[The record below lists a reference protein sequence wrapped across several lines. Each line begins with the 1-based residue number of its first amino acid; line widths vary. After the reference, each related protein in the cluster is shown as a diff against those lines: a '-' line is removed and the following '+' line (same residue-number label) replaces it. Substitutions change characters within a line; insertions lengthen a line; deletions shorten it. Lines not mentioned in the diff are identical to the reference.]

1 MMIIIYG
8 SCNQLTSKFQ
18 FDPHQL
24 WDAFTFV
31 CEGID
36 FACPS
41 VLACD
46 IDVSDHLLVQSP
58 STASTLRTVLARIT
72 FDCPCQDAVS
82 TQLTGSEHA
91 NARDAIGRRHRMAKD
106 PGPILPDD
114 RGDRDVS
121 F

>member
-1 MMIIIYG
+1 MEIAIR
-8 SCNQLTSKFQ
+8 LTSKFQ

-46 IDVSDHLLVQSP
+46 IDVDYNLITAIAKYGEYATD
-58 STASTLRTVLARIT
+58 STCAHASEI
-72 FDCPCQDAVS
+72 
-82 TQLTGSEHA
+82 E
-91 NARDAIGRRHRMAKD
+91 
-106 PGPILPDD
+106 
-114 RGDRDVS
+114 
-121 F
+121 

>member
-1 MMIIIYG
+1 MMIIIYLN
-8 SCNQLTSKFQ
+8 CNQLTSKFQ

-46 IDVSDHLLVQSP
+46 IDVNYNLI
-58 STASTLRTVLARIT
+58 TAI
-72 FDCPCQDAVS
+72 
-82 TQLTGSEHA
+82 
-91 NARDAIGRRHRMAKD
+91 AKY
-106 PGPILPDD
+106 GEYAALN
-114 RGDRDVS
+114 
-121 F
+121 